1 MDDIVMP
8 RGDEYA
14 IEVISSKPS
23 DQKTMNPKFK
33 LYRFFFFLIFRAQ
46 SHCPERIPLNI
57 LAHIMGVIFF
67 FYSSMYCIITHV
79 IHMLL

>member
-33 LYRFFFFLIFRAQ
+33 LYRFFFFYFQGSISLPRKNP
-46 SHCPERIPLNI
+46 S
-57 LAHIMGVIFF
+57 
-67 FYSSMYCIITHV
+67 
-79 IHMLL
+79 